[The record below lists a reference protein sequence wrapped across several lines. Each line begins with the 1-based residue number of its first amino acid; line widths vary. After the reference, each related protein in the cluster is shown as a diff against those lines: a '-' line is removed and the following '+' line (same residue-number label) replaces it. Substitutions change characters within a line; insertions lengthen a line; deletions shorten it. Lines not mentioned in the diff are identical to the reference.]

1 MLRSRRTRRRSKLD
15 YGCGR
20 ALESH
25 CAPTKSGATV
35 CTGVGTRCVP
45 HPNRAKCSNRPQP
58 HRLPLASQR
67 ALAVRHPLPWH
78 PRVCNRARKAIPH
91 VLLRRLPFWPVQVR
105 SRSGQHSTTTSPAAG
120 EAGGSAPGAVLTGLL
135 SRSGWQEA
143 VLVRNSLRPVLFHR
157 GRLWRSTPDRDPPTA
172 A

>member
-105 SRSGQHSTTTSPAAG
+105 SRSAQHSTTTSPAAG

-143 VLVRNSLRPVLFHR
+143 VLVRNSK
-157 GRLWRSTPDRDPPTA
+157 GR
-172 A
+172 